1 VTGGYNARVRRLPPL
16 LAALTLV
23 LAPLA
28 VLPQAPAGAA
38 TRQTGAVAAIM
49 AQMTPA
55 EKVGQ
60 LFLVTFYGPSAA
72 PGTDVERL
80 ITEYHVGGVVLLA
93 DHDNIT
99 DTANA
104 PLQVLTLTNQLQ
116 SIAAAAAQIP
126 RDAPPGQSPAVKSPP
141 FIPLLIATQH
151 QGDGYPFTEIRSGLT
166 ELPDPMAVGATW
178 NPEQA
183 AVVGR
188 ITGEELSALGLNLL
202 IGPPLDLLET
212 PRPRGPWDLGAS
224 TFGGNGFWVGQMG
237 QAYIRGV
244 HAGSAGKVAVVSTH
258 FPGHGSS
265 DRNPDDEVPTILRTL
280 DQLRQVELVPF
291 FAVTVHAPDAA
302 STTDGLLTAHI
313 RYKGFQPTTGQ
324 TASPVSLDQQALSQL
339 LGLPEL
345 AAWRSRGG
353 VTVSDSLGA
362 RAVKQLYETFNNRRI
377 AREAFTAGNDLLYL
391 SDFGVNPRLDQTSNI
406 TDTITYFTQQYE
418 AERAFRDRV
427 DAAVERLLTLKL
439 RLYAGGFDPATV
451 EQPQSGLGALG
462 RGDDQV
468 RALAQSAATLVGLTP
483 EDLAARVPAPPVIN
497 ERIVFFTDTRQGRQ
511 CAACPPYPLLDRRA
525 LERAVV
531 RIYGPSGSDQI
542 RANDLLSFSFDDL
555 FDYLNGLAAPAPP
568 PEEGTPTPEPSPVE
582 TALLQADWIV
592 FATLDPAG
600 DVPSSGVVSTF
611 LKQRPDLA
619 RSKKILV
626 FGFSAP
632 YYLDTT
638 DLNKLTAF
646 YALYSKAPVFVD
658 VAAQLLFREFTPRGA
673 PPVSVPS
680 VDYDLARVVAPD
692 PNQTIEISSDKT
704 KDLKVGDT
712 LQLKTDVI
720 LDHNGHPVPDG
731 TLVQFSILY
740 KQENLT
746 GASIDEFTQDG
757 VATTSLTL
765 DRKGILEITASSSL
779 ASNSRGLQII
789 VLDNT
794 TVIVITV
801 TPPPT
806 PLSSQS
812 APSATLPAPT
822 ATPEPAPTPAP
833 PRTTDR
839 VQGGDFFLL
848 ILGLV
853 AVVVAG
859 YRLGAAEAPPSQRVR
874 IALAGAIGALVGY
887 NFYALGLPG
896 ADIARAFGVLAA
908 SAWIFL
914 GAGIGLAVG
923 WYWFARRGR

>member
-1 VTGGYNARVRRLPPL
+1 MRRLL
-16 LAALTLV
+16 HRLIALTLV

-28 VLPQAPAGAA
+28 VLPRTPAGAA
-38 TRQTGAVAAIM
+38 ARQTVAVAAIM

-60 LFLVTFYGPSAA
+60 LFLVTFDGPSAA

-99 DTANA
+99 DTADA
-104 PLQVLTLTNQLQ
+104 PQQVLTLTNQLQ
-116 SIAAAAAQIP
+116 SIAVAAAQIP
-126 RDAPPGQSPAVKSPP
+126 RDAPPGQIPAVKSPP
-141 FIPLLIATQH
+141 FIPLLIATRH

-244 HAGSAGKVAVVSTH
+244 HAGSARKVAVVSTH

-280 DQLRQVELVPF
+280 DQLRQMELVPF

-313 RYKGFQPTTGQ
+313 RFKGFQPTTGQ

-345 AAWRSRGG
+345 AAWRSQGG

-362 RAVKQLYETFNNRRI
+362 RAVKQFYENFNNRRV

-391 SDFGVNPRLDQTSNI
+391 SDFGVNPRLEQTANI
-406 TDTITYFTQQYE
+406 TDTIAYFTQQYE
-418 AERAFRDRV
+418 VDRAFRDRV
-427 DAAVERLLTLKL
+427 DAAVERILTLKL
-439 RLYAGGFDPATV
+439 RLSEGGFDPAKV
-451 EQPQSGLGALG
+451 ERPQSGLAVLG
-462 RGDDQV
+462 HGDDQV

-483 EDLAARVPAPPVIN
+483 EELAARVPAPPVIN

-525 LERAVV
+525 LERTVV
-531 RIYGPSGSDQI
+531 RFYGPSGSDQI
-542 RANDLLSFSFDDL
+542 RANDLLSFGFDDL
-555 FDYLNGLAAPAPP
+555 AGYLGNVAAPAPP

-592 FATLDPAG
+592 FAMLDAADDG
-600 DVPSSGVVSTF
+600 TSSGVVSTF

-680 VDYDLARVVAPD
+680 VDYDLAQVVAPD
-692 PNQTIEISSDKT
+692 PKQTIEILSDKT
-704 KDLKVGDT
+704 QDLKVGDA
-712 LQLKTDVI
+712 LQLKTGVI

-731 TLVQFSILY
+731 TPVRFSILY
-740 KQENLT
+740 KKEGLGNPNP
-746 GASIDEFTQDG
+746 IDVFTQDG
-757 VATTSLTL
+757 VATTSLVL
-765 DRKGILEITASSSL
+765 DRSAQLEITASSDP
-779 ASNSRGLQII
+779 AFISRGLQII
-789 VLDNT
+789 VLENER
-794 TVIVITV
+794 VIVITV

-806 PLSSQS
+806 PFPGQS
-812 APSATLPAPT
+812 APSVTPPAPI
-822 ATPEPAPTPAP
+822 ATPEPTPTPPP
-833 PRTTDR
+833 PRTSDR

-859 YRLGAAEAPPSQRVR
+859 YRLSAAEAPPSQRVR
-874 IALAGAIGALVGY
+874 IALAGAIGALVGF

-908 SAWIFL
+908 SAWVFL
-914 GAGIGLAVG
+914 GAGVGLVTG
-923 WYWFARRGR
+923 WVWFARRGR

>member
-1 VTGGYNARVRRLPPL
+1 MADRYNARVSRLFHW
-16 LAALTLV
+16 LATLTLA
-23 LAPLA
+23 LAPLGSPPA
-28 VLPQAPAGAA
+28 QAN
-38 TRQTGAVAAIM
+38 TRQTSAVATLM

-72 PGTDVERL
+72 PGTDIERL

-99 DTANA
+99 DTVAA
-104 PLQVLTLTNQLQ
+104 PQQVLSLANQLQ

-126 RDAPPGQSPAVKSPP
+126 RDDPSGEIPAAGPAP
-141 FIPLLIATQH
+141 FIPLFIATH
-151 QGDGYPFTEIRSGLT
+151 HEGDGYPLTEIRSGLT
-166 ELPDPMAVGATW
+166 ELPNPMAVGATW
-178 NPEQA
+178 NPDQA
-183 AVVGR
+183 EAVGR

-202 IGPPLDLLET
+202 IGPPLDVLET
-212 PRPRGPWDLGAS
+212 PRPQGPWDLGAS
-224 TFGGNGFWVGQMG
+224 SFGGNGFWVGQMG
-237 QAYIRGV
+237 QAYIQGV
-244 HAGSAGKVAVVSTH
+244 HAGSAGKMAVVSTH
-258 FPGHGSS
+258 FPGNGSS

-280 DQLRQVELVPF
+280 DQLRRMELVPF
-291 FAVTVHAPDAA
+291 FAVTADAPAA
-302 STTDGLLTAHI
+302 STTDALLTAHI
-313 RYKGFQPTTGQ
+313 RFKGFQPTTGQ
-324 TASPVSLDQQALSQL
+324 TATPISLDQQALSQL
-339 LGLPEL
+339 LALPEL
-345 AAWRSRGG
+345 AAWRSQGG

-362 RAVKQLYETFNNRRI
+362 RAVKQFYETFNNRRI

-391 SDFGVNPRLDQTSNI
+391 SDFGVNPRLDQTGNI

-427 DAAVERLLTLKL
+427 DAAVERILTLKL
-439 RLYAGGFDPATV
+439 RLSGGAFDAATA
-451 EQPQSGLGALG
+451 EQPQGGLGALG
-462 RGDDQV
+462 KGDDQV

-483 EDLAARVPAPPVIN
+483 EELAARVPAPPVGN
-497 ERIVFFTDTRQGRQ
+497 ERIVFFTDARQGRQ
-511 CAACPPYPLLDRRA
+511 CAACPPYPLLDKRA

-531 RIYGPSGSDQI
+531 KFYGPGGSDQI
-542 RANDLLSFSFDDL
+542 RTASLLSFTFDDL
-555 FDYLNGLAAPAPP
+555 FAYLNGLATPAPS
-568 PEEGTPTPEPSPVE
+568 PEEGTPTPEASPVE
-582 TALLQADWIV
+582 TALAQANWIV
-592 FATLDPAG
+592 FAMLDVTN
-600 DVPSSGVVSTF
+600 DVPSSGVVSAF
-611 LKQRPDLA
+611 LKQRSDLV
-619 RSKKILV
+619 RSKKVIV

-638 DLNKLTAF
+638 DLSKLTAF

-658 VAAQLLFREFTPRGA
+658 VAAQLLFREVTPKGA
-673 PPVSVPS
+673 PPVSAPS
-680 VDYDLARVVAPD
+680 VDYDLAQVVAPD
-692 PNQTIEISSDKT
+692 PKQTIEILSDKT

-740 KQENLT
+740 KQENLI
-746 GASIDEFTQDG
+746 GASIDEFTRDG

-765 DRKGILEITASSSL
+765 ERKGILEITAASAP

-789 VLDNT
+789 VLDNER
-794 TVIVITV
+794 VIVITV
-801 TPPPT
+801 TPAPT
-806 PLSSQS
+806 PLLSQS
-812 APSATLPAPT
+812 APSATPPVST
-822 ATPEPAPTPAP
+822 ATPQPTPTPAP

-839 VQGGDFFLL
+839 VTGGDFFLL

-874 IALAGAIGALVGY
+874 IALAGVIGALVGY

-896 ADIARAFGVLAA
+896 ADLARAFGVLAA
-908 SAWIFL
+908 SAWVFV
-914 GAGIGLAVG
+914 GAGIGLATA